1 VRVIESFDRDGVAD
15 TFNAPYG
22 VCVSENNQLYV
33 ADSNNKRI
41 VMMTP
46 EGEFIKIIDN
56 PQ

>member
-1 VRVIESFDRDGVAD
+1 MTTLVRVIDGFDRDGNAD

-41 VMMTP
+41 VVLTP
-46 EGEFIKIIDN
+46 EGNF
-56 PQ
+56 